1 MTPQRPLRSPRTMDS
16 LNIDYEDLK
25 KEIKAD
31 AEYWYSVAT
40 PYQSDHDDDQQDY
53 EEELLYDDYSNETD
67 VECY

>member
-1 MTPQRPLRSPRTMDS
+1 MTPQRPPRSPRTMDS

-25 KEIKAD
+25 REIKAD
-31 AEYWYSVAT
+31 AEYWYRVAT
-40 PYQSDHDDDQQDY
+40 PYQSDSDDQQDY

>member
-31 AEYWYSVAT
+31 ADYWYGVRT
-40 PYQSDHDDDQQDY
+40 PYCNHDDDSLDY
-53 EEELLYDDYSNETD
+53 EDMLYDDYSNETD
-67 VECY
+67 AESY

>member
-31 AEYWYSVAT
+31 ADYWTRIVM
-40 PYQSDHDDDQQDY
+40 PYPVNNFDDSLDY
-53 EEELLYDDYSNETD
+53 EDMLYDDYSNETN

>member
-31 AEYWYSVAT
+31 AEYWYGVPT
-40 PYQSDHDDDQQDY
+40 PYCNHSDDQQDY
-53 EEELLYDDYSNETD
+53 EEELLYDDYSNETN

>member
-31 AEYWYSVAT
+31 AEYWTRIVM
-40 PYQSDHDDDQQDY
+40 PYPVNNFEDSLDY
-53 EEELLYDDYSNETD
+53 EDMLYDDYSNETN

>member
-1 MTPQRPLRSPRTMDS
+1 MTPQRPPRSPRTMDS

-31 AEYWYSVAT
+31 AEYWYGVRT
-40 PYQSDHDDDQQDY
+40 PYDNHSDDQQDY